1 MVETWSRE
9 AYEALVFAVIERA
22 VYDYENALKA
32 LKRDSDNLDAART
45 AAECETFFKKHIG
58 RYSDMSGEYIMR
70 VIRERLGGRR

>member
-9 AYEALVFAVIERA
+9 GYEALAFAVIERA

-32 LKRDSDNLDAART
+32 LRRDSNNLDAART
-45 AAECETFFKKHIG
+45 AAECETFFKKYIG

-70 VIRERLGGRR
+70 VIQERVGGRR